1 MLREDE
7 RLARSDPKDFRVNL
21 QNANGQL
28 NDAEAFLRPAP
39 SEYERM
45 LRIREKELGTITDHG
60 DC

>member
-28 NDAEAFLRPAP
+28 NDAEAFLRP